1 MPVTV
6 PTFAEL
12 YDAAR
17 TEITTRAPALN
28 DFREGSNLDA
38 IAGAGAI
45 VADEGIQHAI
55 ARSRAGFIE
64 TAEGADL
71 DALVTSRF
79 GPTRKPLTAAST
91 TFTVTRTSYVGAYT
105 FPAGLTVRGYAVD
118 GSPISFNLTTTK
130 TLGAMQSS
138 VTLPATCNT
147 SGPAGNVPAASV
159 TTISG
164 LPAGLT
170 VTQPNRASGGANEET
185 DNAYRARYRLFLR
198 ARARGVPAALEY
210 AALSVPGIAFAKS
223 NEDNIAGPSGYVAL
237 FIADSTGTGDAT
249 LAGLALAALDEISI
263 DGTPGVRAAG
273 SVVQVL
279 AAAREEIA
287 IEVTVTVVRGSTLTE
302 DDVKT
307 AVLAFTDSLDPS
319 VSLWPSATEEAIRR
333 IGADVL
339 DAEQTV
345 PAAVYVPTQTYNS
358 IRTAADGSDVS
369 VTIVEADR

>member
-105 FPAGLTVRGYAVD
+105 FPAGLTVTGYAVD